1 MVSGSQ
7 PICVIIAAKNASD
20 TIDIAIR
27 SALAEPEV
35 GEVVVIDDGSTDTT
49 SDVAHAADDGTG
61 RLRVVRFDV
70 NRGPSAARNHA
81 ISISSAPLISILDAD
96 DFFLPRPFRRH
107 AGR

>member
-70 NRGPSAARNHA
+70 NRGPSAASNPFQARPPCSRPA
-81 ISISSAPLISILDAD
+81 SS
-96 DFFLPRPFRRH
+96 PRRGFCR
-107 AGR
+107 

>member
-27 SALAEPEV
+27 SALVEPEV
-35 GEVVVIDDGSTDTT
+35 AEVMVIDDGSTDTT

-96 DFFLPRPFRRH
+96 DFFQRPFCRH
-107 AGR
+107 AGK